1 MSIGRPTF
9 QLLPERLRNLRK
21 EAGLTQSKVARE
33 VHRLLGKPGFQALV
47 AEKHYQRIER
57 TGKTSAKMADA
68 IATVLKTTVAVLR
81 GEAPDPAPDL
91 ISALETQLQKKLSDG
106 ADRLLLAL
114 MVQHEDC
121 DRPVRSA
128 AIELAEQI
136 EAAQIGQHPAL
147 IDSLSAIT
155 GWTHSQLMQP
165 ASVHGHWLVTSTMRS
180 GRTAKV
186 VTGCATV
193 MRQIEAA
200 INALPDERVSDG
212 NIVLSETLPWIRI
225 EILSFQSSGL
235 PLAFSFVRCEVGTHG
250 LMWADP
256 NWRDRIIIDHFL
268 HDLAY
273 RSSNF
278 VTDRDGRQRPS
289 DLRRLRLIVE
299 ASDGTDFKCVLQ
311 VEGNLRELQD
321 EDLQRFSEVGE
332 SHMLAMNRLGCD
344 LLSELSGLMAS
355 HPLDDWEFIPA
366 DRQIRLELRVPD
378 HRKSEQYLSWLHCMR
393 NPYRI
398 RLMEETDEGLQDVPW
413 CKKSVADLADELRM
427 QQVAAASRGAA

>member
-33 VHRLLGKPGFQALV
+33 VHRLLGKRGFQALV

-91 ISALETQLQKKLSDG
+91 IAALETQLQKKLSDG

-121 DRPVRSA
+121 DSPVRSA

-180 GRTAKV
+180 GRTAEV

-235 PLAFSFVRCEVGTHG
+235 PLAFSFVRCEVGTNG

-278 VTDRDGRQRPS
+278 VTDRDGRLRPS

-311 VEGNLRELQD
+311 VEGNLRKLQD
-321 EDLQRFSEVGE
+321 EDLQRFSDVGE
-332 SHMLAMNRLGCD
+332 SHMLAMNWLGSD
-344 LLSELSGLMAS
+344 LLSELLPLMAS

-366 DRQIRLELRVPD
+366 DRQIKLELRVPD
-378 HRKSEQYLSWLHCMR
+378 HRKSGQYLSWLHYMR

-413 CKKSVADLADELRM
+413 CKKSVAELADELRK
-427 QQVAAASRGAA
+427 QQIEAASRGAA